1 MKACT
6 FVTGNPNKVIEV
18 NAILG
23 NTIPIRT
30 VALDLPEIQGSLEEI
45 ARDKCRRA
53 TMIVHPISLLWPQ
66 KTRNWKKD
74 RPQANSITLGS
85 FKVNGPVTVEDSALE
100 FHAMGKL
107 PGPYIKYFL
116 ETLGNDG
123 LNTLLAPYEDK
134 GADAEDYVYENLRSS
149 SRVGSYLEFYN
160 SVANR
165 ESGKGKIVPARGPPV
180 FGWEPIFEFEG
191 ETLAEMAHEKKVCHV
206 DYADS
211 VHR

>member
-18 NAILG
+18 NAIVG

-30 VALDLPEIQGSLEEI
+30 VALDLLEIQGSLEEI

-53 TMIVHPISLLWPQ
+53 TKI
-66 KTRNWKKD
+66 D
-74 RPQANSITLGS
+74 RPQANSITMG
-85 FKVNGPVTVEDSALE
+85 FFTVNGPVIVEDSGLE

-107 PGPYIKYFL
+107 PGPDIKYFL
-116 ETLGNDG
+116 EALGNDG

-134 GADAEDYVYENLRSS
+134 SADAVCTFAYSS
-149 SRVGSYLEFYN
+149 GPDHEPMIFQGRLC
-160 SVANR
+160 
-165 ESGKGKIVPARGPPV
+165 GKIVPARGPPV

-191 ETLAEMAHEKKVCHV
+191 ETLAEMAHEKKNKL
-206 DYADS
+206 S
-211 VHR
+211 HRYQALCIFREWLERDKVEKIHCLR